1 MNARLSQAKV
11 VAPQYYIYKPDTLE
25 VFRVGELCA
34 VATASNVPTPPAADD
49 LASSAI
55 CTYGPEVRFHA
66 VPEVAKAIKAYYRA
80 NPRFIWVGSERIN
93 ANARAA
99 ITALMRSD
107 RFGLSASDYS
117 VPLPT
122 VRPGGDEERIKALVQ
137 FEFSLSTAVLTYALD
152 ATRGRIDPNRISGYH
167 DIQRKHVDLL
177 PILQALAETE
187 RADEYLETL
196 HPNNREFQ
204 ALVKELANQRI
215 AKSKQVEVPAGT
227 FIRPGE
233 ADPALAKLVAAMRSV
248 GSESLKRDHKDA
260 LAQYAGQEEYDPHLV
275 ALVRDFQREQGLHP
289 DGIIGPKTLR
299 ALNDASPKAK
309 VKKLELALER
319 LRWLPQDFGSRY
331 VFLNQPAFTVVY
343 HAAGREPVRMRA
355 IIGEA
360 SSQTYFFA
368 DKIEAV
374 EYNPYWNV
382 PRSIIVNEMI
392 PKLYRDPSYL
402 DRLGYEVIASS
413 GRKVSSSAVD
423 WSAVAEN
430 KRSINVRQAPGKQN
444 ALGQLKI
451 EFPNKHAIYM
461 HDTPDKELFKQPVRT
476 FSHGCVR
483 LERPRILAAALL
495 KTTPDHIDSR
505 IADGANDSEPVGEI
519 PVYIAYFTAWPN
531 EKGKVEY
538 YADVYDR
545 DAHLASAV
553 VRTEAARAASHRE
566 ASQ

>member
-1 MNARLSQAKV
+1 VKV
-11 VAPQYYIYKPDTLE
+11 DAPQYYAYKPDTLE
-25 VFRVGELCA
+25 KFHVSELCA
-34 VATASNVPTPPAADD
+34 VATVSNVPSPPAATD

-55 CTYGPEVRFHA
+55 CSYGSEVRLH
-66 VPEVAKAIKAYYRA
+66 VLPEVAKAIKAYYSA
-80 NPRFIWVGSERIN
+80 NPRFIWSEGEQIN
-93 ANARAA
+93 ANAREA
-99 ITALMRSD
+99 IAALMKSD
-107 RFGLSASDYS
+107 RFGLSPSDYS
-117 VPLPT
+117 VALPADQQ
-122 VRPGGDEERIKALVQ
+122 REGEEWIKALVR
-137 FEFSLSTAVLTYALD
+137 FEFGLSAAVLTYALD

-167 DIQRKHVDLL
+167 DIPRKNVDLL
-177 PILQALAETE
+177 PILHDIAETE
-187 RADEYLETL
+187 QADAYLEKL
-196 HPNNREFQ
+196 HPNNRQFQ
-204 ALVKELANQRI
+204 ALTAELASQRT
-215 AKSKQVEVPAGT
+215 AMLKQVQVPT
-227 FIRPGE
+227 SLFVRPGE
-233 ADPALAKLVAAMRSV
+233 ADPALPRFIAAIRSV
-248 GSESLKRDHKDA
+248 GADNLKRDHKDA
-260 LAQYAGQEEYDPHLV
+260 LAQYADQEEYVAPLV
-275 ALVRDFQREQGLHP
+275 ALVRDFQREHGLHP

-299 ALNDASPKAK
+299 AVNDAGPKAK

-319 LRWLPQDFGSRY
+319 LRWLPVELGSRH
-331 VFLNQPAFTVVY
+331 VFLNQPAFRVAY
-343 HAAGREPVRMRA
+343 YAGGRETVAMRA
-355 IIGEA
+355 IIGKA
-360 SSQTYFFA
+360 SNQTYFFA

-413 GRKVSSSAVD
+413 GRKVSSSSVD

-531 EKGKVEY
+531 ERGKVEY